1 MMRPG
6 SDNKKIFKALPLGVI
21 DDDAEKTVES
31 VPGQK
36 CFLGFGFL
44 LAIGNQGRYSIHDER
59 NKVIS
64 DLK

>member
-1 MMRPG
+1 MAWTPAEQPSTILLMGGDR
-6 SDNKKIFKALPLGVI
+6 D

-31 VPGQK
+31 VPGWK
-36 CFLGFGFL
+36 CFLVFGFL
-44 LAIGNQGRYSIHDER
+44 LEIGNQGRYSIHDER

>member
-1 MMRPG
+1 MAWTPAEQPSTILLMGG
-6 SDNKKIFKALPLGVI
+6 SY

-31 VPGQK
+31 VPGWK

-59 NKVIS
+59 NEVIS
-64 DLK
+64 DPK

>member
-6 SDNKKIFKALPLGVI
+6 SDKKKFFKALPLGVV

-59 NKVIS
+59 NEVIS
-64 DLK
+64 DFK